1 MRLFLAPLFAYFLA
15 QQSPQSLLLATGA
28 FVLAAITDKADG
40 YLARRTKTETELGR
54 MLDPIADK
62 LLVGLAYVGF
72 WWIDVTSVKAWV
84 VAAILGR
91 ELLVTGF
98 RSYAGRRGVVI
109 HSSEFGKWKTTLQM
123 VVALGLLFM
132 IAWRARV
139 DPAPAYWREPTS
151 ELARGLLEAAVV
163 ITAIVT
169 ILSGLDYVWKN
180 RSLFGGGGGGGDGG
194 RGR

>member
-1 MRLFLAPLFAYFLA
+1 
-15 QQSPQSLLLATGA
+15 
-28 FVLAAITDKADG
+28 
-40 YLARRTKTETELGR
+40 

-62 LLVGLAYVGF
+62 LLVGLAYLGF
-72 WWIDVTSVKAWV
+72 CWIGVTSVKAWV

-98 RSYAGRRGVVI
+98 RSYAGQRGVVI
-109 HSSEFGKWKTTLQM
+109 HSSPFGKWKTTLQM

-139 DPAPAYWREPTS
+139 NPAPEYWREPTS
-151 ELARGLLEAAVV
+151 ELARALLDGAVIV
-163 ITAIVT
+163 TAIVT

-180 RSLFGGGGGGGDGG
+180 RSLFGARPDGGG
-194 RGR
+194 R